1 LTKPHTSP
9 KRSPSEAPPE
19 IRLNTEGDWPSFT
32 DLTQEQIDVYEE
44 ATARYAREL
53 TDDLDQVRKWIFRNL
68 GSSEM
73 LGALMFLF
81 EEDRIR
87 ERDWLVLLGDLWCN
101 SDNIAFFKERIVGC
115 IEQIGRDPSTVIP
128 ELMTKD
134 EFTAFDALPDK
145 ITIYRGCGPRNKAG
159 WSWSLSREKA
169 VRFPFMSRY
178 WSDKPTLLTATISK
192 WRAAALKLERNEQE
206 VIVIELPETCWT
218 EELITEPPPVK

>member
-1 LTKPHTSP
+1 
-9 KRSPSEAPPE
+9 
-19 IRLNTEGDWPSFT
+19 
-32 DLTQEQIDVYEE
+32 
-44 ATARYAREL
+44 
-53 TDDLDQVRKWIFRNL
+53 
-68 GSSEM
+68 
-73 LGALMFLF
+73 
-81 EEDRIR
+81 
-87 ERDWLVLLGDLWCN
+87 
-101 SDNIAFFKERIVGC
+101 
-115 IEQIGRDPSTVIP
+115 
-128 ELMTKD
+128 MTKD

>member
-1 LTKPHTSP
+1 MTKPHTSP

-134 EFTAFDALPDK
+134 EL
-145 ITIYRGCGPRNKAG
+145 
-159 WSWSLSREKA
+159 
-169 VRFPFMSRY
+169 
-178 WSDKPTLLTATISK
+178 
-192 WRAAALKLERNEQE
+192 
-206 VIVIELPETCWT
+206 
-218 EELITEPPPVK
+218 